1 MLPSSLR
8 RGWPQ
13 CQEDAW
19 GLGPAGPTPRVTGT
33 IPKVL
38 FTMRSHPFGNQTDRS
53 CRAHHPSEPLP
64 ATQGTSPATPP
75 GCPTGSPPRPRLTP
89 APRVGCQPLW
99 NVDQSSRVSDHQRQ
113 SLALPP
119 RPGQLKQVALKR
131 HVGRALGTAGRG
143 RQSHTDSGSAVST
156 ARELA
161 RQKPR
166 GQPHPPWTAA
176 APALDGSPTCPG
188 RQPHPPW
195 TAAPPVVNPA
205 NDSPGCWAA
214 RWGPGWGPG
223 RGRGWR
229 CRAGAGITGSQGLGG
244 SARRPGSSGDMP
256 SRLCHFSGQGDQG
269 YFGAVWEEPGA
280 GQGAGMV

>member
-176 APALDGSPTCPG
+176 APALDGSPTRPG
-188 RQPHPPW
+188 RQPRPW
-195 TAAPPVVNPA
+195 LILQTTAPGAGRPAGDRGGDPVVAEGGDAGPEQA
-205 NDSPGCWAA
+205 SQAA
-214 RWGPGWGPG
+214 RGSGAQRGGRGPQGTCPAGCATSVAKATKVTSGQFG
-223 RGRGWR
+223 RSLGLGKGRGW
-229 CRAGAGITGSQGLGG
+229 CDI
-244 SARRPGSSGDMP
+244 
-256 SRLCHFSGQGDQG
+256 
-269 YFGAVWEEPGA
+269 
-280 GQGAGMV
+280 